1 MLTDTVTF
9 APDVDEATYHAHPA
23 LSASGAKRLVT
34 ACPAIFKH
42 EQEHG
47 RPPKPEYDFGH
58 AAHGLILGMGEPV
71 SVIDASDWRGKGA
84 REARDAAY
92 ANGNVPILA
101 AEYER
106 AQALAAAV
114 KAHPIAGALFSEGKP
129 EVSAFWH
136 DEQWGIDRRAR
147 FDWLTDVGPDL
158 GRPCIVDLKT
168 STTADPRAFGRKA
181 YDFGYDIQDAY
192 YRDALTASGIE
203 DPAFLFVVVDKAPP
217 HVVTVVELDT
227 EARRIGRARTDRALE
242 IFRDC
247 TAAGMWPGYTD
258 EIELISLPRY
268 AAYDLENL

>member
-1 MLTDTVTF
+1 MLTDVVTF
-9 APDVDEATYHAHPA
+9 NPDVDETTYHGDPA

-34 ACPAIFKH
+34 DCPAIFKH
-42 EQEHG
+42 EQENG
-47 RPPKPEYDFGH
+47 RPNKPAYDFGH
-58 AAHGLILGMGEPV
+58 VAHGLILGVGEQV
-71 SVIDASDWRGKGA
+71 HVIEAEDWRSKAA
-84 REARDAAY
+84 RDLRDAAY
-92 ANGNVPILA
+92 ATGGVPILA
-101 AEYER
+101 AEYEQ

-114 KAHPIAGALFSEGKP
+114 KAHPIAGALFASGKP

-136 DEQWGIDRRAR
+136 DEQWGVDRRAR
-147 FDWLTDVGPDL
+147 FDWLTDIG

-181 YDFGYDIQDAY
+181 YDFGYDIQDAF
-192 YRDALTASGIE
+192 YRDALTASGID

-247 TAAGMWPGYTD
+247 TAAGVWPGYTD

-268 AAYDLENL
+268 AAYDLETP